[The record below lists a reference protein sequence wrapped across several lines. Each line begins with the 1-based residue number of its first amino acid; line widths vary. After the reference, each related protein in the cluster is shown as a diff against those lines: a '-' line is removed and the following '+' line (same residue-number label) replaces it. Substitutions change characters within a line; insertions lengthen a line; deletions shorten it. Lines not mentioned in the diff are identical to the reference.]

1 MNEKFKNLVEIIQR
15 SKVNCKFTIL
25 EIGALPIEDSKEP
38 FYHLLKYF
46 PSSEIIGFEIQ
57 KELCDKMNSKASK
70 GIKYYEKGHYSY
82 AYVILNKAYE
92 IERDNH
98 ELVKFLVLLNI
109 ALEKDPVETRI
120 LMDTL
125 QSKWSSLY
133 TDKDIEDLR
142 NLACSVKPYS

>member
-1 MNEKFKNLVEIIQR
+1 MTSKILAWEKEKLKTMKKANLWLVGLPLGLAFYQIPAVGVAICAFSLIMFFTAMR
-15 SKVNCKFTIL
+15 SDR
-25 EIGALPIEDSKEP
+25 AR
-38 FYHLLKYF
+38 
-46 PSSEIIGFEIQ
+46 FER
-57 KELCDKMNSKASK
+57 LFSK